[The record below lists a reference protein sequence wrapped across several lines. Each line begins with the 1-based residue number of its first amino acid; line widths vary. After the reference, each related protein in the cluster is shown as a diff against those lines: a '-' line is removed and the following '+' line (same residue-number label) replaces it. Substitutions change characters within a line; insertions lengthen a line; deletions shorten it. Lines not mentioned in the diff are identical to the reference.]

1 MTKLKALDEYIK
13 SIKNNKEL
21 TKTKATLDKI
31 SHDLEKTKKDL
42 GITKAKDYYTNQ
54 ALDVTD
60 LENQIKFLEK
70 KKSEI
75 TQEYHQISKNV
86 ISNTGAISDEYY
98 SKVASALNA
107 DKLKEMASSNINKAK
122 QLKKELA
129 SEISVGMEQLKEL
142 LPEEDYYT
150 LNSGFERGVTQKIFY
165 DLQKLRHDLSD
176 LLHFRQ

>member
-13 SIKNNKEL
+13 SVKDNKKL

-31 SHDLEKTKKDL
+31 IHDLEKSKKEL
-42 GITKAKDYYTNQ
+42 EIAKTKDYYTNQ
-54 ALDVTD
+54 ALDVIN

-75 TQEYHQISKNV
+75 AQEYHQISKNV
-86 ISNTGAISDEYY
+86 ISNTGAISAEYY
-98 SKVASALNA
+98 SKVANALNA
-107 DKLKEMASSNINKAK
+107 DKLKKMASSNINKAQ
-122 QLKKELA
+122 QLKEELA
-129 SEISVGMEQLKEL
+129 SEISVEMEQLREQ

-150 LNSGFERGVTQKIFY
+150 LNSGFESGVTQKIFY

-176 LLHFRQ
+176 LLRLR

>member
-13 SIKNNKEL
+13 SVKGNKEL

-31 SHDLEKTKKDL
+31 IHDLEKSKKDL
-42 GITKAKDYYTNQ
+42 EIAKTKDYYTNQ
-54 ALDVTD
+54 ALDVIN

-75 TQEYHQISKNV
+75 AQEYHQISKNV
-86 ISNTGAISDEYY
+86 ISNTGAISAEYY
-98 SKVASALNA
+98 SKVANALNA
-107 DKLKEMASSNINKAK
+107 DKLKKMASSNINKAQ
-122 QLKKELA
+122 QLKEELA
-129 SEISVGMEQLKEL
+129 SEISVEMEQLREQ

-150 LNSGFERGVTQKIFY
+150 LNSGFESGVTQKIFY

-176 LLHFRQ
+176 LLRLR

>member
-13 SIKNNKEL
+13 SVKDNKEL

-31 SHDLEKTKKDL
+31 IHDLEKSKKDL
-42 GITKAKDYYTNQ
+42 EIAKTKDYYTNQ
-54 ALDVTD
+54 ALDVIN

-75 TQEYHQISKNV
+75 AQEYHQISKNV
-86 ISNTGAISDEYY
+86 ISNTGAISAEYY
-98 SKVASALNA
+98 SKVANALNA
-107 DKLKEMASSNINKAK
+107 DKLKKMASSNINKAQ
-122 QLKKELA
+122 QLKEELA
-129 SEISVGMEQLKEL
+129 SEISVEMEQLREQ

-150 LNSGFERGVTQKIFY
+150 LNSGFESGVTQKIFY

-176 LLHFRQ
+176 LLRLR